1 MGNASTITGTALT
14 TPAAP
19 TPNLCRISG
28 YLRDVQG
35 NPLKG
40 WAITIR
46 HIYSPIAD
54 VSAVLFLRERVTV
67 RSDAQGFVQF
77 DLIRG
82 SKVDIEIPNRLLDQV
97 LHCTTPDADSVD
109 LIDFLFPYVSA
120 VEFVTTSPQNVS
132 VGDVIS
138 FGLKAVLSNGVEI
151 TLDGASTSLTSSDE
165 NLLLRTNGFV
175 FEAMGPGSAV
185 VDVESFDPASLLL
198 QLQPDGTPNIIQSV
212 PSATLPTGIT
222 VNIS

>member
-14 TPAAP
+14 TPVAP